1 MRSARLR
8 HLLRQTE
15 RHVASSLLAG
25 FGVMLLAFGLFAY
38 LQPLGATAGPATSA
52 ATPPAFTALPA
63 PPSASPRTVA
73 PASTAPASPSAPSS
87 APASSSGAVATRV
100 VIPALRIDL
109 PVVNGATEQPG
120 PNGQP
125 FPYCNVA
132 AYLDAFSQPGRP
144 GTTYLYAHARVGMFL
159 PLLTASQIDNGAGMV
174 GYSVLVYT
182 SDSKVYWYS
191 IAVVKRHVALGPHQ
205 FDITKAAPGVQQ
217 LVLQTSETPYDTGP
231 KLQVLATFELLQP
244 ASYAESHPAP
254 HPQVC
259 T

>member
-8 HLLRQTE
+8 HLLRQAE

-25 FGVMLLAFGLFAY
+25 LGVMLLAFGLFAY
-38 LQPLGATAGPATSA
+38 LQPLGAAAGSPGSA
-52 ATPPAFTALPA
+52 AASPVLTAPPASPA
-63 PPSASPRTVA
+63 GSPGVPA
-73 PASTAPASPSAPSS
+73 PASLAPASPSAPSS
-87 APASSSGAVATRV
+87 SPPPSSGAVATRV
-100 VIPALRIDL
+100 VIPALKIDL
-109 PVVNGATEQPG
+109 PVINGATEQPG
-120 PNGQP
+120 ANGQP

-144 GTTYLYAHARVGMFL
+144 GTTYIYAHARAGMFL
-159 PLLTASQIDNGAGMV
+159 PLLTASQVDNGAGMV

-191 IAVVKRHVALGPHQ
+191 IAVVKRHVALGPRQ
-205 FDITKAAPGVQQ
+205 FDITKAVPGVQQ

-231 KLQVLATFELLQP
+231 KLQVLATFELVQP
-244 ASYAESHPAP
+244 ASYAESHPTP